1 MGIDTCACTIHITI
15 DLGFTVGCAC
25 AYTITNTYRHGGA
38 CFHTTQLAATIDGTF
53 HRAVTYHDI
62 R

>member
-1 MGIDTCACTIHITI
+1 MSIDTCACTIHITI
-15 DLGFTVGCAC
+15 DLGFTGGCAFGF
-25 AYTITNTYRHGGA
+25 TITNTYRHGGA
-38 CFHTTQLAATIDGTF
+38 CFYTAQLTATIDDTI